1 MADTNTKKPI
11 SELRK
16 ELKHLMVDIQ
26 VAPSKIRNRQAIENM
41 IQVYRGFSE
50 TKKENVPPI
59 VLNKPGRK
67 PARKVESE
75 TSGEVAVPKKVAPV
89 ELKQEPEYKAKKMS
103 KADPPKVADDT
114 PKPKRVMTEE
124 HKAKMKAARDAK
136 RAASTSTPE
145 KEEKPKPEPK
155 PKPKVAKPKKEETPP
170 DAPPKKEEEDAPA
183 SAPAPGPREKKI
195 PVFKMGG
202 T

>member
-1 MADTNTKKPI
+1 MAEKKKGLAD
-11 SELRK
+11 LRK
-16 ELKHLMVDIQ
+16 ELKTLIVNTQ
-26 VAPSKIRNRQAIENM
+26 VRPGSMCRADVEQAIL
-41 IQVYRGFSE
+41 VYSKAME
-50 TKKENVPPI
+50 VKNSLPPAEKTKV
-59 VLNKPGRK
+59 GRK
-67 PARKVESE
+67 AAREVESE

-89 ELKQEPEYKAKKMS
+89 EREHEPRPKPAKIS

-124 HKAKMKAARDAK
+124 HKAKMKAAREAK
-136 RAASTSTPE
+136 KNGTAVSASTSTPE
-145 KEEKPKPEPK
+145 KEEKEK

-170 DAPPKKEEEDAPA
+170 DAPPKKEEEEAP
-183 SAPAPGPREKKI
+183 APAPGPREKKI

>member
-1 MADTNTKKPI
+1 MAEKKKPI
-11 SELRK
+11 AELRK
-16 ELKHLMVDIQ
+16 ELKHLMVEIK
-26 VAPSKIRNRQAIENM
+26 VAPSQIYNRHAMEQM
-41 IQVYRGFSE
+41 IDLYKGFRDV
-50 TKKENVPPI
+50 KKEAPLPEV
-59 VLNKPGRK
+59 NKPGRK
-67 PARKVESE
+67 PAREVESE

-89 ELKQEPEYKAKKMS
+89 EREHEPKPKPAKIS

-145 KEEKPKPEPK
+145 KEEKSEPKPK
-155 PKPKVAKPKKEETPP
+155 PKPKVAKPKKEEAPP
-170 DAPPKKEEEDAPA
+170 DAPPKKEEEAP
-183 SAPAPGPREKKI
+183 APAPGPREKKI

>member
-1 MADTNTKKPI
+1 MAEKKKGLAD
-11 SELRK
+11 LRK
-16 ELKHLMVDIQ
+16 ELKTLIVNTQ
-26 VAPSKIRNRQAIENM
+26 VRPGSMCRADVEQAIL
-41 IQVYRGFSE
+41 VYSKAME
-50 TKKENVPPI
+50 VKNSLPPAEKSK
-59 VLNKPGRK
+59 VGRK
-67 PARKVESE
+67 AAREVESE

-89 ELKQEPEYKAKKMS
+89 EREHEPRPKPAKIS

-145 KEEKPKPEPK
+145 KEEKEKSEPK
-155 PKPKVAKPKKEETPP
+155 PKPKVAKPKKEESPP
-170 DAPPKKEEEDAPA
+170 DAPPKKEEE
-183 SAPAPGPREKKI
+183 APGPREKKI

>member
-11 SELRK
+11 GELRK

-67 PARKVESE
+67 PARKVEIE

-89 ELKQEPEYKAKKMS
+89 ELKQEPEYKSKKIS

-114 PKPKRVMTEE
+114 PKPKKTMSPE
-124 HKAKMKAARDAK
+124 HKAKMLAAAAAAREAK
-136 RAASTSTPE
+136 KNATAVSASTSTPE
-145 KEEKPKPEPK
+145 KEEKPKP
-155 PKPKVAKPKKEETPP
+155 KVAKPKKEEAPP
-170 DAPPKKEEEDAPA
+170 DAPPKKEEDTSAP
-183 SAPAPGPREKKI
+183 APAPGPREKKI
-195 PVFKMGG
+195 PVFKM
-202 T
+202 